1 MNAYQRARI
10 LLLVAS
16 VTCGVVFWWM
26 ARSFGFP
33 LAPGLCGSLALHPGG
48 AGFFLAVAATFF
60 ASVAV
65 GTVLAGVIRF
75 NAGLVAACVGLAAL
89 SVRGG
94 DIRQVLFGSVD
105 TLGGSEI
112 FKRLAVETVLLAMLI
127 GCGWTVL
134 KWLHLRGL
142 IVDREGDPAI
152 ANKDIPSRNE
162 GISLPV
168 QTLVTGYCLLV
179 LMASEAKFQGIFAVG
194 ISSLVGGIIAQYLF
208 PTPSNG
214 CYWLPPL
221 MVGVIGYVLAYF
233 NPTGVNIGEL
243 TGRFAALGRPVP
255 LDYAGSGVAAAII
268 GHWLAR
274 AWQRGT

>member
-1 MNAYQRARI
+1 MTSFTDSAAMALNLIFSLDPSLMAIVARSLWVSVCATVI
-10 LLLVAS
+10 ACALGLLL
-16 VTCGVVFWWM
+16 G
-26 ARSFGFP
+26 
-33 LAPGLCGSLALHPGG
+33 
-48 AGFFLAVAATFF
+48 
-60 ASVAV
+60 
-65 GTVLAGVIRF
+65 
-75 NAGLVAACVGLAAL
+75 AAL
-89 SVRGG
+89 GVSRFAG
-94 DIRQVLFGSVD
+94 R
-105 TLGGSEI
+105 
-112 FKRLAVETVLLAMLI
+112 AVLLAMLI

-142 IVDREGDPAI
+142 IVDREGHPAI
-152 ANKDIPSRNE
+152 ANKDILSRNE
-162 GISLPV
+162 GISLAV
-168 QTLVTGYCLLV
+168 QTLITGYCLLV

-194 ISSLVGGIIAQYLF
+194 ISSLVGGIVAQYLF
-208 PTPSNG
+208 PSASNG

-221 MVGVIGYVLAYF
+221 AVGVIGYVLAYF